1 MAEGTPLGIALQFL
15 EDFGFFN
22 VVLPFIFV
30 FAVVFAILEKT
41 KILGSEGTG
50 DNLKPKTSINAMVS
64 FAVALFVVAA
74 TNIVQIIRESLPM
87 VVLVLIVIISFMLLA
102 GSFMGSGEFNFSDD
116 KYKFWRIFLTVTM
129 FFSVILIFMSTIKTE
144 NGVSWLKY
152 IYTYMM
158 QNWATG
164 PIVSGLV
171 FLIVIV
177 GAIYFIVGP
186 KNEQPQ
192 GET

>member
-1 MAEGTPLGIALQFL
+1 MADGTPLGIALQFL
-15 EDFGFFN
+15 EDFGLFS

-30 FAVVFAILEKT
+30 FAIVFAILEKT
-41 KILGSEGTG
+41 MILGSEGKK
-50 DNLKPKTSINAMVS
+50 DDPKPKASIDAMVS
-64 FAVALFVVAA
+64 FVIALFVVAA
-74 TNIVQIIRESLPM
+74 TNIVGIIRESLPM

-102 GSFMGSGEFNFSDD
+102 GSFMGSGEFSFSDE
-116 KYKFWRIFLTVTM
+116 KNKFWRILLTVIM
-129 FFSVILIFMSTIKTE
+129 FFSVILIFLNAIKTE

-152 IYTYMM
+152 AWMYMT

-171 FLIVIV
+171 FLVVIV

-186 KNEQPQ
+186 HENKV
-192 GET
+192 GEP